1 MQLDYQ
7 YLSNH
12 DEEYAQK
19 IRASTNGMIRTHNQ
33 QPWVQ
38 QRKVD
43 EIINKLVRRT
53 SKRVKMDIAQVSI
66 QDQQRIGD
74 NWEDKIMIRCMEL
87 GYTITNSDITT
98 KCGRKGNGLC
108 RKCGEH
114 QIDSGKRANKL
125 HIGDS
130 PKSYLIFCRT
140 CNYDFYHKY
149 SVCGV
154 NVLSSFF

>member
-19 IRASTNGMIRTHNQ
+19 IRASTNEMIRTHNQ
-33 QPWVQ
+33 QPWVRQ
-38 QRKVD
+38 KRVE
-43 EIINKLVRRT
+43 EIINKLAKRT
-53 SKRVKMDIAQVSI
+53 PKQVKMDIDKVSI

-74 NWEDKIMIRCMEL
+74 NWEDEIMIRCMEM
-87 GYTITNSDITT
+87 GHTITNSLITT
-98 KCGRKGNGLC
+98 KCGRKGNKLC

-114 QIDSGKRANKL
+114 QIDSGRNSNKL
-125 HIGDS
+125 HIADS
-130 PKSYLIFCRT
+130 PRTYRIFCRT

-149 SVCGV
+149 SVRGV
-154 NVLSSFF
+154 NMLSSFF